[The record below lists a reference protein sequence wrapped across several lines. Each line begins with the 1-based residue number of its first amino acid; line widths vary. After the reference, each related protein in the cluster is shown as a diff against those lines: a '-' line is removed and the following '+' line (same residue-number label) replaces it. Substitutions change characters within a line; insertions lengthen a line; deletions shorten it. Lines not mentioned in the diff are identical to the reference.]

1 MLLAALAG
9 VWLWTRSEGVTP
21 AIPTEA
27 AGAGV
32 ATKPIGASE
41 DPGAI
46 AAPLPAREESPAPAP
61 ATPRILL
68 SGRCIDAESGSPVTG
83 CTIAI
88 PPHEAHSDAEGR
100 FELLLTEAK
109 PNASLQVRS
118 ERHVQTWMHLGALA
132 LRQDRDLGDI
142 RLGAG
147 VHVEG
152 QVVEMDGSP
161 IDRANVQFSRRDEVR
176 FAPQTWQT
184 ARSSAAATDAAGRF
198 RTQLLLADGSWRVDA
213 KAEGRIQTEPLLLD
227 LAAGGPAPFVTIRM
241 QAARSIRGRVVDEQ
255 GKPFDEVLV
264 SAAAPGLP
272 TSISTRPD
280 ADGTFCLYAPNAT
293 DTHTHLYVSTL
304 PGVQRISGP
313 SSAAWGDTGL
323 EFVMRKSAL
332 ANVTVRAFRSSDR
345 APVQAFDV
353 RLRHVGSTHR
363 HVPYPSR
370 TTNGVAEFRQMEP
383 GSYEVLVAAADPAL
397 RARLLPRFEVAP
409 GQPAAVEAVLD
420 TMTPWHVVVLDEARK
435 PIARATVELVEYGA
449 GPDPNVAHGEP
460 LHWQRGEY
468 GPIYKPD
475 WRPYHCLS
483 HAETAADGQATL
495 HRPASDAGL
504 ILLVRSP
511 KHVLRR
517 IDPPLFGTDPFEV
530 VLETSASLEGEILG
544 LDPAWRPHVILHR
557 EPQDH
562 RTDLPIEVSEA
573 RTFALANLP
582 TGRWQPV
589 LYVNL
594 SELPMRHSSSYLHA
608 IHTGAPPL
616 DVEGGGTHRVRFDV
630 TGVRPASIR
639 GRATVEG
646 QVLRPATIEVRP
658 AGRDVARAGA
668 TPEVPIAPDGQFE
681 LKLVAPRT
689 WNLWL
694 VIEQG
699 DGRKA
704 SITLD
709 DQIELAAGEALAR
722 NFDFPRRRLQLRV
735 RTAAGKPP
743 PPQRLKLVTAG
754 VHYGGQLDTDGNAHW
769 DFVPMREFRVEMD
782 GRVLLKDVF
791 PRGGGDLQRNVVVP
805 D

>member
-1 MLLAALAG
+1 MQREVAAP
-9 VWLWTRSEGVTP
+9 TP
-21 AIPTEA
+21 PTEA
-27 AGAGV
+27 GGAGITT
-32 ATKPIGASE
+32 APADAS
-41 DPGAI
+41 
-46 AAPLPAREESPAPAP
+46 AAPDTAAPEPVREESPAPV
-61 ATPRILL
+61 TSSPRIQLR
-68 SGRCIDAESGSPVTG
+68 GRCIDADSDAPVAG
-83 CTIAI
+83 CTISV
-88 PPHEAHSDAEGR
+88 PPNEARSDAAGR
-100 FELLLTEAK
+100 FELVLAEPPPQT
-109 PNASLQVRS
+109 SLQIRS
-118 ERHVQTWMHLGALA
+118 ERYAQCWMQLGALDPGHA
-132 LRQDRDLGDI
+132 RDLGDI
-142 RLGAG
+142 RLRAG

-152 QVVEMDGSP
+152 SVVEMDGTP
-161 IDRANVQFSRRDEVR
+161 IGQADVQFSQRDTLH
-176 FAPQTWQT
+176 FAHQELQT
-184 ARSSAAATDAAGRF
+184 ARTATASTDAAGRF
-198 RTQLLLADGSWRVDA
+198 RTQAMLASGAWRVEA
-213 KAEGRIQTEPLLLD
+213 KAEGRIQAEPLLLD
-227 LAAGGPAPFVTIRM
+227 LTASSPAPFVTIRM

-435 PIARATVELVEYGA
+435 PIAGATVELVEYGA

-681 LKLVAPRT
+681 LKLVAPRA

-743 PPQRLKLVTAG
+743 PPQRLKLVIAG

-791 PRGGGDLQRNVVVP
+791 PRGGGDLQREVVVP